1 MAIPHANSTKA
12 PTSARKNKEQPKGH
26 VVISASVSA
35 YCWTLSK
42 RTHYLKAKKKNTRK
56 YDIRCEEFPIIRSGS
71 DSQLLPLLH
80 ENLPSLHDS
89 TRWLR
94 TICYHSSRSTPC
106 LGF

>member
-1 MAIPHANSTKA
+1 MQT
-12 PTSARKNKEQPKGH
+12 ARKLPPVQEKNKEPPKGH

-35 YCWTLSK
+35 YRWTLGK
-42 RTHYLKAKKKNTRK
+42 RTHYLKPKKKNTRK

-80 ENLPSLHDS
+80 EILPSLHDS
-89 TRWLR
+89 KRRLR

-106 LGF
+106 PGF